1 MKAECNRFIA
11 FYIVEINI
19 LGDDVKMKRG
29 SKGKNFNVE
38 YIDACEVE
46 DEGFFEGDVPNL
58 GTPIATFNFGV
69 DLNNANRDLSLNAQP
84 FGAKQEDTLKSERK
98 FTSTAAKGLT
108 PPIDGEHFTL
118 KRGYQ
123 FRPSTL
129 RKLNEL
135 RAKHPDVNVY
145 LNTILDEA
153 IQHYYDYITNK
164 KG

>member
-1 MKAECNRFIA
+1 MKLR
-11 FYIVEINI
+11 
-19 LGDDVKMKRG
+19 MKRG

-38 YIDACEVE
+38 YIDACEIE

-69 DLNNANRDLSLNAQP
+69 DLNNANRDLSVNAQP
-84 FGAKQEDTLKSERK
+84 IGTKQEDTLRSERK
-98 FTSTAAKGLT
+98 FISTAAKGLT
-108 PPIDGEHFTL
+108 PPVDGEQFTL

-135 RAKHPDVNVY
+135 KAKHPDINVY
-145 LNTILDEA
+145 LNTILDAA
-153 IQHYYDYITNK
+153 ILHYYDLIINQ
-164 KG
+164 GGNF